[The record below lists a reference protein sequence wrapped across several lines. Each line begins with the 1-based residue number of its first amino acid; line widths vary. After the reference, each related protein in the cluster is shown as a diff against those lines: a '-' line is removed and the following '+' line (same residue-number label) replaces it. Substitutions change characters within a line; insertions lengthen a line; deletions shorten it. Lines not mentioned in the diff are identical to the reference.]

1 MESSNAKNRRDTKE
15 APRSFEM
22 IEEGTGSQEGLEYEK
37 LLEVDLASD
46 PVKKV
51 LPASIVSRTGFMVLV
66 LLAVQNCSKNLLMR
80 YVMKDS
86 PKFFTSAAVL
96 ASEFIKLTLSVLY
109 IVTIDKKS
117 IPSIFQYLKDDMQNT
132 LLLVVPASAYNL
144 QMSLEY
150 VALANLDAATFSVLV
165 QTKLLLTATFAAF
178 VQKKKLKYIQI
189 ISLVL
194 LTVGVMLCNM
204 PSKAKAAAGSCPCGV
219 GPKAAPAA
227 KRRAD
232 GIDSAAHGTNRAI
245 L

>member
-1 MESSNAKNRRDTKE
+1 MV
-15 APRSFEM
+15 
-22 IEEGTGSQEGLEYEK
+22 EEGGSDEVNDEINDEDEK

-46 PVKKV
+46 PAEKV
-51 LPASIVSRTGFMVLV
+51 TPASIVSRTGLMVLV

-86 PKFFTSAAVL
+86 PKFLTSAAVL

-109 IVTIDKKS
+109 IVFIDKKPIQS
-117 IPSIFQYLKDDMQNT
+117 IVQYLNDDMKNT
-132 LLLVVPASAYNL
+132 MLLAVPASAYNL

-165 QTKLLLTATFAAF
+165 QTKLLFTATFAAA
-178 VQKKKLKYIQI
+178 VLKKRLKYIQI

-204 PSKAKAAAGSCPCGV
+204 PAKAKADDGSSDTPL
-219 GPKAAPAA
+219 PKRQRNHCDLVSPFRPALPA
-227 KRRAD
+227 SIQKKF
-232 GIDSAAHGTNRAI
+232 
-245 L
+245 